1 VVAYFLVLVYSVNNV
16 NTVNL
21 ICKSFFVVVKKIWY
35 KEVMELIGVRVSKE
49 IKDKLQ
55 AIADEEQRPLSN
67 LVRIIITDW
76 LKGREAQETKKKP
89 RKKP

>member
-1 VVAYFLVLVYSVNNV
+1 
-16 NTVNL
+16 
-21 ICKSFFVVVKKIWY
+21 
-35 KEVMELIGVRVSKE
+35 MELIGVRVSKE